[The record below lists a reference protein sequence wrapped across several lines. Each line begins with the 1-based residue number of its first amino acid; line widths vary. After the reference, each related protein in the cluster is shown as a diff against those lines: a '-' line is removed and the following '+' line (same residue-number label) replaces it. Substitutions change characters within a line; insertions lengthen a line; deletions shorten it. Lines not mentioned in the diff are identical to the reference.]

1 MKTTANFMVVA
12 DTETGGLPC
21 KASKG
26 KPEKKAFFDV
36 PLCEVAL
43 VAIDLVNL
51 KIVDEY
57 SEIISPYKD
66 GLEYSPEAERVH
78 GLSLKHLTEN
88 GESVKNVYKSVKSF
102 LTKYKNPRVGTI
114 LCGHNF
120 QLFDIPFFE

>member
-1 MKTTANFMVVA
+1 M
-12 DTETGGLPC
+12 
-21 KASKG
+21 
-26 KPEKKAFFDV
+26 
-36 PLCEVAL
+36 CEVAL

-88 GESVKNVYKSVKSF
+88 GESVKNVYQSVKSF
-102 LTKYKNPRVGTI
+102 LTKYKNPRVAQFCVDTI
-114 LCGHNF
+114 FNYSIFRFSKDSLSFSKIIYGNMLNLLKI
-120 QLFDIPFFE
+120 Q

>member
-88 GESVKNVYKSVKSF
+88 GESVKNVYQSVKSF
-102 LTKYKNPRVGTI
+102 
-114 LCGHNF
+114 
-120 QLFDIPFFE
+120 FDEV